1 MTAQQRTEDAKTRT
15 MIRLLATFGVL
26 APLAFAA
33 SALTQSL
40 ARDEHNLLRDP
51 ISALAA
57 GPAGWVQDVTDD
69 NAPHTIAG
77 FIAFGSAGPAALA
90 LARRLS
96 RDPRWA
102 DLARYVRVVG
112 VVLLLLFL
120 ALGVLA

>member
-1 MTAQQRTEDAKTRT
+1 M
-15 MIRLLATFGVL
+15 
-26 APLAFAA
+26 
-33 SALTQSL
+33 
-40 ARDEHNLLRDP
+40 
-51 ISALAA
+51 
-57 GPAGWVQDVTDD
+57 QDVTDD

-120 ALGVLA
+120 ALGVLARPVGAPLHDSFGLSQWIFLGVWFPCLAALAVRLFRTS